1 MASFPGGTSGNNNN
15 NKNLPAKAGDIRG
28 MGQILKLRKSLGGEH
43 SNPLQYSCLENPMDR
58 GAWRATVYR
67 VAKSQTR
74 LKWLITQAKETKYV
88 RLRNL
93 GLFFVWEDAWVWAQ
107 WNHYLDGHV
116 SYLGPVCW
124 AFLSWVPT
132 RLTFGGGCEVMSG
145 WLQHPLFTDVAAAFF
160 YGNLCEGLELD
171 NI

>member
-67 VAKSQTR
+67 VTKSQT
-74 LKWLITQAKETKYV
+74 
-88 RLRNL
+88 
-93 GLFFVWEDAWVWAQ
+93 
-107 WNHYLDGHV
+107 
-116 SYLGPVCW
+116 
-124 AFLSWVPT
+124 
-132 RLTFGGGCEVMSG
+132 
-145 WLQHPLFTDVAAAFF
+145 
-160 YGNLCEGLELD
+160 
-171 NI
+171 